1 MPATAYRNIG
11 GGQWR
16 TYKCEAW
23 LDADE
28 ANAAAEVS
36 ETGVS
41 GRSRSRARAASA
53 VKMTADTVRY
63 IRWTEV
69 VSDGVVGVRRK

>member
-1 MPATAYRNIG
+1 
-11 GGQWR
+11 QWR

-28 ANAAAEVS
+28 ANAATAS
-36 ETGVS
+36 EIDVS
-41 GRSRSRARAASA
+41 GRSCSRARAGNA
-53 VKMTADTVRY
+53 VKLAMDTVRY
-63 IRWTEV
+63 IRWSEV

>member
-1 MPATAYRNIG
+1 MASALA
-11 GGQWR
+11 
-16 TYKCEAW
+16 EARY
-23 LDADE
+23 LFAVSIADE
-28 ANAAAEVS
+28 ANAVAEAS
-36 ETGVS
+36 ETGVPA
-41 GRSRSRARAASA
+41 RSRSRARAASA

>member
-1 MPATAYRNIG
+1 
-11 GGQWR
+11 QWR

-28 ANAAAEVS
+28 ANAATAS
-36 ETGVS
+36 EIDVS
-41 GRSRSRARAASA
+41 GRSCSRARAGSA
-53 VKMTADTVRY
+53 VKLAMDTVRY
-63 IRWTEV
+63 IRWSEV